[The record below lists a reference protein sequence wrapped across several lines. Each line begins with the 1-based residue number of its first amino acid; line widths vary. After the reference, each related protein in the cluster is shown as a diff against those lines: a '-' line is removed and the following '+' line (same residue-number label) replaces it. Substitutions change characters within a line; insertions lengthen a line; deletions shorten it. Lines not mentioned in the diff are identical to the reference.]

1 MKVKGERQGTVT
13 DAQGKFTLPKGV
25 KRGTEVI
32 VTYVGMQPQSV
43 RAMSSMRVELVPS
56 QEQLDEFLVVAFG
69 QQKKSSFTGSAG
81 VVKADV
87 LNKKQL
93 TNVLSGLKGE
103 VAGVQMTNTSGS
115 PTSTPSFAIRGFGS
129 INANSQPLI
138 IVDGAPYDGG
148 WNNLNPNDVESI
160 TVLKDA
166 ASNALYGARGANGV
180 IMITTKKGSAE
191 KASITLDAKWGANSR
206 ATVDYDRITDPAQY
220 YELYYKA
227 LYNYNV
233 RDKGMSAYDAHV
245 AANNTIGM
253 NGQDGGLGYVVYN
266 VPKGEYLIGSNG
278 RINPNATLGN
288 RVYYDGQFFTLAP
301 DNWVDEAFRTSLRQ
315 EYNLNISGGTQKM
328 SYYAS
333 LGYLKNE
340 GVVRHSDFDRYTA
353 RLKSDYQAK
362 KWLKV
367 GTNMN
372 FTHTKQNNVGSGGL
386 SVFDVTTRYA
396 PIYPVYMRD
405 GNGNIMMDEHGKMYD
420 YGAGANGGMLRP
432 TDPARNF
439 LQANELNTDLDVI
452 NVMTLAGFADI
463 TPIEGLKITLN
474 GTVTNNESKSTST
487 MQPFY
492 GNTADLYPG
501 GFVQK
506 SNGQSYALNFQQI
519 VNYTR
524 SFGKHN
530 ASLMVGHENYRYK
543 GNSLWASRT
552 KMFSYFGAQELD
564 AAVKE
569 LHNGG
574 NSTHYP
580 WMNYIIS
587 EYERNHNPAVVIGP
601 NTSGAITP

>member
-245 AANNTIGM
+245 TANNTIGM
-253 NGQDGGLGYVVYN
+253 NGQDGGLGYVV
-266 VPKGEYLIGSNG
+266 LMCLRAS
-278 RINPNATLGN
+278 
-288 RVYYDGQFFTLAP
+288 
-301 DNWVDEAFRTSLRQ
+301 TS
-315 EYNLNISGGTQKM
+315 
-328 SYYAS
+328 
-333 LGYLKNE
+333 
-340 GVVRHSDFDRYTA
+340 
-353 RLKSDYQAK
+353 
-362 KWLKV
+362 
-367 GTNMN
+367 
-372 FTHTKQNNVGSGGL
+372 
-386 SVFDVTTRYA
+386 SV
-396 PIYPVYMRD
+396 
-405 GNGNIMMDEHGKMYD
+405 
-420 YGAGANGGMLRP
+420 P
-432 TDPARNF
+432 TDASTPTPRSETACTTTDSSSPSLQTIGWMRLSAPASARSTTSISRV
-439 LQANELNTDLDVI
+439 EPRRCRT
-452 NVMTLAGFADI
+452 THRS
-463 TPIEGLKITLN
+463 
-474 GTVTNNESKSTST
+474 VT
-487 MQPFY
+487 
-492 GNTADLYPG
+492 
-501 GFVQK
+501 
-506 SNGQSYALNFQQI
+506 
-519 VNYTR
+519 
-524 SFGKHN
+524 
-530 ASLMVGHENYRYK
+530 
-543 GNSLWASRT
+543 
-552 KMFSYFGAQELD
+552 
-564 AAVKE
+564 
-569 LHNGG
+569 
-574 NSTHYP
+574 
-580 WMNYIIS
+580 
-587 EYERNHNPAVVIGP
+587 
-601 NTSGAITP
+601 